1 MLGKTNQF
9 NLTTRRHSRA
19 EVQTMLTSPGSI
31 GLALRL
37 RDKFGDQGIVALLL
51 AIPAGGNG
59 TLVVDSFLVSCRA
72 LGRRVED
79 ALWAAMLRRAD
90 QQNVRRLEAEYIPTA
105 KNNIV
110 ASLYDRL
117 GLKHLKQNS
126 SSTRYSLEP
135 VITVEF
141 PSWIPLK
148 NDTNER

>member
-1 MLGKTNQF
+1 
-9 NLTTRRHSRA
+9 
-19 EVQTMLTSPGSI
+19 
-31 GLALRL
+31 
-37 RDKFGDQGIVALLL
+37 
-51 AIPAGGNG
+51 
-59 TLVVDSFLVSCRA
+59 VSCRA
-72 LGRRVED
+72 LGRGVED